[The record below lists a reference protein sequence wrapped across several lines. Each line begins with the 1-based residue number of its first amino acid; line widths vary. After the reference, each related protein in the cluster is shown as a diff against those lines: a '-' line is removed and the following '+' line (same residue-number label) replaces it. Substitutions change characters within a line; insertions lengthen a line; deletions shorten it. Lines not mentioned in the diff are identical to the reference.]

1 MIASFLL
8 VALCASI
15 AFVVLGLGVFFALLK
30 LGVIVRESQ
39 RPVHQDFGTY
49 TLSQGREVRPEEE
62 QPTARERV
70 Q

>member
-8 VALCASI
+8 LALCGAV

-30 LGVIVRESQ
+30 LGVIVREAQ
-39 RPVHQDFGTY
+39 RPAHQDFGTY

-62 QPTARERV
+62 QAARERV